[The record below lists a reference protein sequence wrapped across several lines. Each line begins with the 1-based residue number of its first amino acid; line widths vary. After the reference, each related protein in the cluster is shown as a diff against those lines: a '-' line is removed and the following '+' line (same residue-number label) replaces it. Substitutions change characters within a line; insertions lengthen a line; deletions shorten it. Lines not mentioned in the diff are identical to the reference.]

1 MYLLLFV
8 ALHHLNE
15 LEAPFIKYRLFSIIG
30 IKDINIK
37 NLTRVKMSEPSVLEI
52 VTFIFQD
59 PLTETQKKEKY
70 QSIYPVFIE
79 NHPIL
84 FEMACKK
91 DFDFV
96 QFQRMIQLKN
106 SVDNGSI
113 TQHDASVKIGTQL
126 FNTYVKNKL
135 P

>member
-1 MYLLLFV
+1 
-8 ALHHLNE
+8 
-15 LEAPFIKYRLFSIIG
+15 
-30 IKDINIK
+30 
-37 NLTRVKMSEPSVLEI
+37 MSEPSVLEI
-52 VTFIFQD
+52 VTLIFQD

-79 NHPIL
+79 NHPVL
-84 FEMACKK
+84 FEMSCKK

-96 QFQRMIQLKN
+96 QFQRMIKLKD

-113 TQHDASVKIGTQL
+113 SQHDASVKIGTQL
-126 FNTYVKNKL
+126 FNTYVKNKV